1 MQGSYNIN
9 FPVVFCDTDGCEME
23 KWIVRIPLIP
33 RLAFPEEKMR
43 GEIATMKYVS
53 EKTKIPIPQLYGYSI
68 SSDNVLG
75 QPFMLLEFIE
85 GQTLHSVL
93 EFLEANEEKRKHV
106 YSQLGLIYLELF
118 QQQFDRIGALT
129 LDETDQNWVF
139 KHNRPL
145 TISINDQEVGG
156 LNVCQYLSKHQ
167 TFTSTVDYAYMLLNT
182 IFNEFYHR
190 RDSVYDEEDAR
201 CYIYS
206 LYLAQGVIM
215 EWIRPEF
222 NHGPFILMHKDLRP
236 CNIIVDD
243 NLNSISVLDW
253 EWSHTVPTQL
263 FVPPSWLTRRTLLS
277 ITHPISMILYNHEL
291 YHFLTA
297 MERREYADYNPS
309 KSLTATL
316 PLTNLWREFRQNH
329 HLFLAFGLQSPGCFS
344 SVFLNVVDTH
354 YFGLNRKERMR
365 DFFERV
371 IRQPALSVVEQKLNE
386 ARLFQQEC
394 ERLGIGVEPPI
405 DLEAET
411 MSSGN
416 RTKQAMLPA
425 ENAIHFNTRP
435 AEQLS
440 VGRLQWPLIS
450 ITVFASVFILM
461 KYHWK

>member
-9 FPVVFCDTDGCEME
+9 FPVVFCDPDGREME

-53 EKTKIPIPQLYGYSI
+53 EKTKIPIAHLYGYSI
-68 SSDNVLG
+68 SSENVLG

-93 EFLEANEEKRKHV
+93 EFLEANEEKRKH
-106 YSQLGLIYLELF
+106 
-118 QQQFDRIGALT
+118 
-129 LDETDQNWVF
+129 
-139 KHNRPL
+139 HNRPL

-243 NLNSISVLDW
+243 NLNIISVLDW

-291 YHFLTA
+291 YHFRTA
-297 MERREYADYNPS
+297 VERREYADYNPS

-316 PLTNLWREFRQNH
+316 PLTKLWREFRQNH

-394 ERLGIGVEPPI
+394 ERLGIDVEPPI

-411 MSSGN
+411 MSIGN